1 MIAILFT
8 SALVILMLW
17 YLIIYFDEDIE
28 SDEDTKKATDFLNST
43 GMGIKFTVDD
53 VKQTC
58 KKD

>member
-8 SALVILMLW
+8 AALTIFMLW

-28 SDEDTKKATDFLNST
+28 SEEDEKKATDFLKST

-53 VKQTC
+53 VKQTF
-58 KKD
+58 KED

>member
-8 SALVILMLW
+8 AALAIFMLW

-28 SDEDTKKATDFLNST
+28 SEEDTKKVSDFLKST

-53 VKQTC
+53 VKQTF
-58 KKD
+58 KED

>member
-8 SALVILMLW
+8 AALAIFMLW

-28 SDEDTKKATDFLNST
+28 SEEDTKKTTDFLKST

-53 VKQTC
+53 VKQTF
-58 KKD
+58 KED

>member
-8 SALVILMLW
+8 AALVIFMLW

-28 SDEDTKKATDFLNST
+28 SEEDTKKASDFLKST

-53 VKQTC
+53 VK
-58 KKD
+58 

>member
-8 SALVILMLW
+8 AALAIFMLW

-28 SDEDTKKATDFLNST
+28 SEEDTKKATDFLKNT

-53 VKQTC
+53 VKQTF
-58 KKD
+58 KED